1 MRCILLIF
9 AFCFLVGCSF
19 SPTQSDLQDRLAE
32 LSSEFEVS
40 SGELLHAR
48 GRDYGPQSGFDVCF
62 VLSFEEDDF
71 VELVER
77 IVSNGKKGVSGVY
90 EQNSV
95 CKFTDMA
102 NRFDL
107 NILSAAYSVQGRDGT
122 KLDVIYNED
131 RRIMLFFFWRT

>member
-1 MRCILLIF
+1 
-9 AFCFLVGCSF
+9 VGCSF